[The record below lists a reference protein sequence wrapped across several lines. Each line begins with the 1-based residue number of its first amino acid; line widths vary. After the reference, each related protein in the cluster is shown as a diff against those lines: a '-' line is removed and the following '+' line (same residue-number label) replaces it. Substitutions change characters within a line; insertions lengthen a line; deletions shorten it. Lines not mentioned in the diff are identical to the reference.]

1 MFPTEMLRQ
10 LTVSALCVCLI
21 ACEKES
27 QADRATRE
35 GILIMGNANDPK
47 SLDLQVVTGV
57 LDSNVMRALFEGL
70 IQFHP
75 SDDLATPTGS
85 ALEVTPDETCTVW
98 TVKLRQDAKWSD
110 GHEVT
115 AEDYAFA
122 YERILTPDLA
132 AKYAEMLYFV
142 KGAEAFNK
150 GETKDFSSVGLNII
164 DKWTFTI
171 TLRGPTPYFRQLL
184 KHYTW
189 YPVPKHV
196 VLKHGTIGQIG
207 NPWSKPA
214 NHVGNGPFR
223 IKSYRR
229 TDHIEVER
237 NPYYWNARNVSLNG
251 IRFLPINN
259 PYTEA
264 RMFRDGQIHVT
275 YTAPAEVVD
284 MMKKNHPSV
293 LRQEPYFGTDLFR
306 FNTTRKPMD
315 DIKVRRALSMT
326 LDRQALCE
334 NVYRGYVPPY
344 GLTPPTRD
352 YQPPADVK
360 FDIAEAKK
368 LFAEAGFPDG
378 KGFPRLK
385 LLVSSREAAA
395 TIGAA
400 TQAMWRQHLGVEI
413 EIEHKEWTAY
423 LVAMQSLDF
432 DICSGGWIGDYIDP
446 LTFLEMWSPGNGN
459 NNTGWVSQPFA
470 DKLAESFQLT
480 DPSERYAKLKQAEQ
494 ILLAEAPMAP
504 VAWRS
509 KNYLIHPSVKGWNPL
524 LLDCHPYTSVRLV
537 PRKKD

>member
-1 MFPTEMLRQ
+1 MFLKVMLRQ
-10 LTVSALCVCLI
+10 LTALSLFLCLA

-27 QADRATRE
+27 QVDQATRE

-57 LDSNVMRALFEGL
+57 LDSNIMRALFEGL

-75 SDDLATPTGS
+75 SEDLATPTGS

-110 GHEVT
+110 GQEVT

-150 GETKDFSSVGLNII
+150 GETTDFSTVGIKKI
-164 DKWTFTI
+164 DKWTFTM
-171 TLRGPTPYFRQLL
+171 TLRGPTPYFRELL

-189 YPVPKHV
+189 YPVPKHAI
-196 VLKHGTIGQIG
+196 LKYGTIGQIG
-207 NPWSKPA
+207 NPWSKSE

-229 TDHIEVER
+229 NDHIEVER
-237 NPYYWNARNVSLNG
+237 NPYYWNEKNVALNG
-251 IRFLPINN
+251 IRFLPITNS
-259 PYTEA
+259 YTEA

-275 YTAPAEVVD
+275 YTAPVEVVD
-284 MMKKNHPSV
+284 MMKKNNSPV

-315 DIKVRRALSMT
+315 DVKVRRALSMT
-326 LDRQALCE
+326 LDREALCK
-334 NVYRGYVPPY
+334 NVFRGYHTPY
-344 GLTPPTRD
+344 GLTPPTLG
-352 YQPPADVK
+352 YQPPHDVK
-360 FDIAEAKK
+360 FDPVEAKK
-368 LFAEAGFPDG
+368 LFVEAGFPDG

-395 TIGAA
+395 TTGAA
-400 TQAMWRQHLGVEI
+400 VQAMWREHLGVEI
-413 EIEHKEWTAY
+413 EIENKEWTAY

-432 DICSGGWIGDYIDP
+432 DICAGGWIGDFIDP

-459 NNTGWVSQPFA
+459 NNTGWFSQPFA

-480 DPSERYAKLKQAEQ
+480 DPAERYSKLKQAEQ
-494 ILLAEAPMAP
+494 ILLAEAPIAP

-509 KNYLIHPSVKGWNPL
+509 KNYLIHPSVQGWDPL

-537 PRKKD
+537 PQEKD